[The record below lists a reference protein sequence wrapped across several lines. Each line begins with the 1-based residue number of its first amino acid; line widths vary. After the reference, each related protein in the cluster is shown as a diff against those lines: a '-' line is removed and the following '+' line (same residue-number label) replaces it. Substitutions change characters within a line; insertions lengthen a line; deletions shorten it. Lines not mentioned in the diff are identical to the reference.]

1 MTYKI
6 NLTNG
11 TSLATIADGTT
22 DTTSTSLTLVGK
34 SFVGYGQFF
43 NENFV
48 QLLENFSSNNIKPS
62 NPIIGQLW
70 WNSSTNTLSVL
81 TAPNVWK
88 GISASIIS
96 TLTPVSNT
104 TSTYSV
110 GDFWWNASS
119 GQLNV
124 YAGSTDGWVVIGPSY
139 TAAQGQTGIF
149 AAQVTDNNSP
159 AIQHVVSLLYV
170 NNSVIS
176 VISKDSSFTLL
187 ATEAANQKLLD
198 AGFLTIN
205 PGINISP
212 SNDSCLTGNVK
223 AANITTLNVTNI
235 NGFTANTFV
244 SNVIATTHGLT
255 VASDPVLLLGIATKG
270 YIDNLLANITISSTG
285 GSGSSGGGSIGPT
298 GPQGIVGPTGPQGI
312 VGPTGPAGSGGS
324 SGGGSIGPT
333 GPQGIVGPT
342 GPQGI
347 VGPTGPQGI
356 VGPTGPQGPVGLAST
371 VIGPTGPQ
379 GLVGPTGPGA
389 LGIPSNPQNSD
400 YLTTIDDAGKS
411 IDHLA
416 AGSATFTINGSIA
429 YNIGTCISFSN
440 MSTTNVT
447 ISITID
453 TLYAVG
459 SGLTG
464 NRTLN
469 QFGVATVRKQASG
482 IWMISGIG
490 LS

>member
-312 VGPTGPAGSGGS
+312 VGPTGP
-324 SGGGSIGPT
+324 
-333 GPQGIVGPT
+333 
-342 GPQGI
+342 
-347 VGPTGPQGI
+347 QGI